1 MVGGPQGGD
10 SSPWLKLFQGRFAP
24 QISWLLPFAL
34 LMILLGLYQRRRAER
49 TDVLRA
55 GFVTWGAWLLTV
67 GLVFSDMATI
77 PHTAYMAT
85 LAPAIAALCGAGTVL
100 LWRAHRAGGRAGRLL
115 PVVVAAQAAWT
126 WYLWSGFGSFAPW
139 LRWAGLVAA
148 LLATV
153 VLVLGRLGG
162 RARARVAAVGAVIG
176 LATAAVGSV
185 AWASSAFDASYD
197 GSAFDAGAGPQGGM
211 GMGTHLPQAA
221 EGVLKNAQSRGGLAG
236 PGGMDPSDKLTGDE
250 QQLWNY
256 VKAHQDGAEYPLATV
271 GWNAAQ
277 PYILATGEKV
287 LPMGG
292 FSGQIPQPTPTAF
305 TALVRAGKLHFLLA
319 GGGGMGMMGGG
330 SAGGSGSGSGSGEQ
344 ITAWAKAHCSVVP
357 AADYG
362 ASSQVA
368 DVPQDGGTGAAPFGG
383 PFDGEPGQGS
393 SGQAVPG
400 QGSSGQ
406 NGSGQ
411 GVPGQ
416 GAPGQGSSFG
426 GGSFAGGA
434 ASTLYRC
441 DQGA

>member
-1 MVGGPQGGD
+1 
-10 SSPWLKLFQGRFAP
+10 
-24 QISWLLPFAL
+24 
-34 LMILLGLYQRRRAER
+34 
-49 TDVLRA
+49 
-55 GFVTWGAWLLTV
+55 
-67 GLVFSDMATI
+67 MATI

-100 LWRAHRAGGRAGRLL
+100 LWRAHRAGGHAGLLL

-176 LATAAVGSV
+176 LATTAVGSV

-211 GMGTHLPQAA
+211 GVGMGTHLPQAA

-292 FSGQIPQPTPTAF
+292 FSGQIPQPTPAAF
-305 TALVRAGKLHFLLA
+305 TALVHQGRVHFVLT
-319 GGGGMGMMGGG
+319 GGGGMGMT
-330 SAGGSGSGSGSGEQ
+330 GGSGDAGGGNQ
-344 ITAWAKAHCSVVP
+344 IATWTTAHCSEVP
-357 AADYG
+357 SSDYG
-362 ASSQVA
+362 VSQAAGSS
-368 DVPQDGGTGAAPFGG
+368 GARDAGAFGG
-383 PFDGEPGQGS
+383 PFG
-393 SGQAVPG
+393 
-400 QGSSGQ
+400 
-406 NGSGQ
+406 
-411 GVPGQ
+411 
-416 GAPGQGSSFG
+416 GAG
-426 GGSFAGGA
+426 GG
-434 ASTLYRC
+434 TLYRC
-441 DQGA
+441 DTGA